1 MPIHVDDI
9 TEIFQRVL
17 MADAPKHDLYNS
29 GGTTISMGDLAEMVH
44 GYLPDADIQ
53 FENESGGKDDSGV
66 YLMDNSRLVDEFGV
80 QLRPW
85 LERVLQII
93 NTVRAEEGKEPI
105 DG

>member
-1 MPIHVDDI
+1 
-9 TEIFQRVL
+9 
-17 MADAPKHDLYNS
+17 
-29 GGTTISMGDLAEMVH
+29 
-44 GYLPDADIQ
+44 
-53 FENESGGKDDSGV
+53 
-66 YLMDNSRLVDEFGV
+66 MDNSRLVDEFGV